1 MQSSHRSESL
11 QIFLARSRFSYDT
24 CDSGGDCTMKF
35 FLDTANIEEI
45 RNVAE
50 YGLID
55 GVTTN
60 PSLVS
65 KEGRPFKDILLEITQ
80 IVDGPISAEVVST
93 DAAGILKE
101 AHELAKLHSNIVVKV
116 PMIKEGMKALK
127 QLTKDGIRTNITL
140 IFNCNQALIAAKLGA
155 TYVSPFVGRFDD
167 ISEVGMNLVA
177 DLVQIFENYAFPTQ
191 ILVASCRNPL
201 HIREAALLG
210 AHVATMPFKVLEQLM
225 NHPLTDIG
233 LERFLKDWEKV
244 KALKQ

>member
-1 MQSSHRSESL
+1 
-11 QIFLARSRFSYDT
+11 
-24 CDSGGDCTMKF
+24 MKF

-45 RNVAE
+45 KNAAE

-65 KEGRPFKDILLEITQ
+65 KEGRSFKEILLEITQ

-93 DAAGILKE
+93 DADGILRE
-101 AHELAKLHSNIVVKV
+101 AYDLAKLHKNIVVKV

-127 QLTKDGIRTNITL
+127 QLSKDGIKTNVTL

-167 ISEVGMNLVA
+167 ISEVGMDLVSE
-177 DLVQIFENYAFPTQ
+177 LVQIFDNYKFSTQ

-210 AHVATMPFKVLEQLM
+210 AHVATMPYKVLEQLLK
-225 NHPLTDIG
+225 HPLTDIG

-244 KALKQ
+244 PKTSG

>member
-1 MQSSHRSESL
+1 MR
-11 QIFLARSRFSYDT
+11 
-24 CDSGGDCTMKF
+24 F
-35 FLDTANIEEI
+35 FLDTANIDEI
-45 RNVAE
+45 RNAAE

-65 KEGRPFKDILLEITQ
+65 KEGRAFKDILLEITQ

-93 DAAGILKE
+93 EASGILRE
-101 AHELAKLHSNIVVKV
+101 AYELAKLHKNIVVKI

-127 QLTKDGIRTNITL
+127 QLSKDGIKTNVTL
-140 IFNCNQALIAAKLGA
+140 VFNCNQALVAAKLGA

-167 ISEVGMNLVA
+167 VSEVGMNLIG
-177 DLVQIFENYAFPTQ
+177 DLVKIFANYRFSTQ

-210 AHVATMPFKVLEQLM
+210 AHVATMPFKVLDQLLH
-225 NHPLTDIG
+225 HPLTDIG
-233 LERFLKDWEKV
+233 LERFLKDWAKV
-244 KALKQ
+244 PKTT

>member
-1 MQSSHRSESL
+1 
-11 QIFLARSRFSYDT
+11 
-24 CDSGGDCTMKF
+24 MKF

-45 RNVAE
+45 RNAAE

-65 KEGRPFKDILLEITQ
+65 KEGRPFKDILLEIARL
-80 IVDGPISAEVVST
+80 VDGPISAEVVST
-93 DAAGILKE
+93 DAAGILRE
-101 AHELAKLHSNIVVKV
+101 AYELAKLHRNIVVKV

-127 QLTKDGIRTNITL
+127 QLSKDGVRTNITL

-167 ISEVGMNLVA
+167 VSEVGMSLIA
-177 DLVQIFENYAFPTQ
+177 DLVKIFKNYDFSTQ

-233 LERFLKDWEKV
+233 LQRFLKDWEKV
-244 KALKQ
+244 PKTIHV

>member
-1 MQSSHRSESL
+1 M
-11 QIFLARSRFSYDT
+11 SY
-24 CDSGGDCTMKF
+24 GDRAMKF

-45 RNVAE
+45 RNAAE

-65 KEGRPFKDILLEITQ
+65 KEGRDFKEILLEITK

-93 DAAGILKE
+93 DAAGILRE
-101 AHELAKLHSNIVVKV
+101 AYDLAKLHKNIVVKV

-127 QLTKDGIRTNITL
+127 QLSKDGIKTNITL
-140 IFNCNQALIAAKLGA
+140 VFSPNQALVAAKLGA
-155 TYVSPFVGRFDD
+155 TYVSPFVGRLDD
-167 ISEVGMNLVA
+167 ISDVGMNLIA
-177 DLVQIFENYAFPTQ
+177 DLVQIFANYKFPTQ

-210 AHVATMPFKVLEQLM
+210 AHVATMPFHVLDQLLK
-225 NHPLTDIG
+225 HPLTDIG
-233 LERFLKDWEKV
+233 LERFLKDWAKV
-244 KALKQ
+244 NKPV

>member
-1 MQSSHRSESL
+1 
-11 QIFLARSRFSYDT
+11 
-24 CDSGGDCTMKF
+24 MKF
-35 FLDTANIEEI
+35 FLDTANIDEI
-45 RNVAE
+45 RNAAE

-65 KEGRPFKDILLEITQ
+65 KEGRPFKDILLEIAG

-93 DAAGILKE
+93 DAAGILRE
-101 AHELAKLHSNIVVKV
+101 AYELAKLHSNIVIKV

-127 QLTKDGIRTNITL
+127 QLSKDGIRTNITL

-167 ISEVGMNLVA
+167 VSEVGMNLIA
-177 DLVQIFENYAFPTQ
+177 DLVKIFNNYSFSTQ

-210 AHVATMPFKVLEQLM
+210 AHVATMPYQVLEQLM
-225 NHPLTDIG
+225 KHPLTDIG
-233 LERFLKDWEKV
+233 LQRFLKDWEKV
-244 KALKQ
+244 PKAIPV